1 MGRRAFQ
8 AIAEGIEDAIAF
20 TQGEKARGHVHRVRA
35 RDVDVVATRERLGL
49 SQAEFATAFGVSV
62 STVRNWE
69 QGRRTPEGPALVLLT
84 VIEKAPR
91 TVLRAIWAGPTKRKA
106 AA

>member
-1 MGRRAFQ
+1 
-8 AIAEGIEDAIAF
+8 
-20 TQGEKARGHVHRVRA
+20 
-35 RDVDVVATRERLGL
+35 VVATRERLGL

-69 QGRRTPEGPALVLLT
+69 QRRRTPEGPALVLLT

-91 TVLRAIWAGPTKRKA
+91 TVLRAIWAGPTKKKA

>member
-1 MGRRAFQ
+1 MGRKAFQ
-8 AIAEGIEDAIAF
+8 AIAEGLEDAIAF
-20 TQGEKARGHVHRVRA
+20 TRGEKTRGRAHKVRA
-35 RDVDVVATRERLGL
+35 RDINVVAMREKLGL
-49 SQAEFATAFGVSV
+49 SQEEFATAFGVSV
-62 STVRNWE
+62 GTVRNWE

-91 TVLRAIWAGPTKRKA
+91 AVLRAIWTGPTKRKA